1 MGLKRREFLQE
12 AGRVL
17 GAIGISDALW
27 LRLGSRYLEALAQPT
42 ARKLALLVGV
52 DKYPDSP
59 LHGCVT
65 DVDLQRELLIYRF
78 GFVPSD
84 ILTLTDTQATRDNI
98 ETAFVTHLSEQAKPG
113 DVVVFHFSGYGSQVS
128 LGESPGIMQNSLVPA
143 DDVLPLL
150 ANRAVNDILEETLLL
165 LVREL
170 ATENAI
176 AILDA
181 SYPYPGFRKNGNFR
195 IRSRPRPTIGQPSLA
210 ELTFAEGLRARPNLR
225 PDAAI
230 LAAGTNSQLAAEQE
244 WNGFT
249 AGLFTYALTQ
259 TLWWATPASSFSVCF
274 SRAAGKVEQLA
285 GLSQQPQIRDHDLT
299 AAPAVNFSNLMLNSP
314 ASDGAVTAVEDG
326 GKTVHLW
333 LGGLS
338 PRVLEYSGGS
348 VFAVDSSEGDSL
360 RDSYASRLL
369 LRGRTGLS
377 AKAQV
382 LDKPSRTEGQL
393 TVGQLVREEIRVLPR
408 NIGLTV
414 ALDSGLARIERVDAT
429 SAFATVPQVAAVGS
443 EQPADCRFGRV
454 AETTLVE
461 TVSPHEPALSQRRY
475 GLFSL
480 AQMLI
485 PDTQGDG
492 GEAVKV
498 AVQRLTPQLKALQA
512 GKLLRLTVNE
522 GSSRLKVRA
531 ELATLAPQARAVAQ
545 REPVRAGG
553 DYRLEPLSGESE
565 KSANPHILSMSK
577 SSRCLCIL
585 YNDSDRPVYFAVFCS
600 DSAGRLSVIGTE
612 GKDSV
617 AGMSGPIAPG
627 ENLTVPAAGAILFE
641 GFANGWAV
649 SGPIGLAETVIIF
662 SESPFAQT
670 LAAIEAEMQQTRDA
684 LPIRVL
690 LNPLNVVRAVLEDLH
705 AASIPGVQKVGIST
719 DDWALDVK
727 VWATLSFVYRVV

>member
-1 MGLKRREFLQE
+1 MGLKRREFLQQ

-17 GAIGISDALW
+17 GAIGISEALW
-27 LRLGSRYLEALAQPT
+27 LQLGSRYLQALAQPT

-84 ILTLTDTQATRDNI
+84 ILTLTDAQATRDNI

-113 DVVVFHFSGYGSQVS
+113 DVVVFHFSGCGSRVS

-176 AILDA
+176 AILDT
-181 SYPYPGFRKNGNFR
+181 SYPYPGFPKNGNFR

-210 ELTFAEGLRARPNLR
+210 ELTFAEGLRTRPNLR
-225 PDAAI
+225 PDAAV
-230 LAAGTNSQLAAEQE
+230 LAAGANSQLAAEQE

-274 SRAAGKVEQLA
+274 SRAAGNVYSKLA
-285 GLSQQPQIRDHDLT
+285 GLSQQPQIRHDDLT

-338 PRVLEYSGGS
+338 PEVLECSGGS
-348 VFAVDSSEGDSL
+348 VFALDSSAGE
-360 RDSYASRLL
+360 RLL

-382 LDKPSRTEGQL
+382 LDKPSRTDGQI
-393 TVGQLVREEIRVLPR
+393 TVGELVREEIRVLPR

-414 ALDSGLARIERVDAT
+414 ALDSGLERIERVDAT

-454 AETTLVE
+454 PETTLAE
-461 TVSPHEPALSQRRY
+461 TVSPHEPALSPSRY

-498 AVQRLTPQLKALQA
+498 AVQRLTPHLKALQA

-531 ELATLAPQARAVAQ
+531 VLATLAPQARAVAQ
-545 REPVRAGG
+545 REPVRAEKS
-553 DYRLEPLSGESE
+553 YRLEPLSGESE
-565 KSANPHILSMSK
+565 KSANAHILSMSK
-577 SSRCLCIL
+577 SSRSRCIL
-585 YNDSDRPVYFAVFCS
+585 YNESDRPVYFAVFGS
-600 DSAGRLSVIGTE
+600 DSAGRLSVLGTE

-617 AGMSGPIAPG
+617 AGMSRAIAPG
-627 ENLTVPAAGAILFE
+627 ENLTVPAAGAI
-641 GFANGWAV
+641 GWAV
-649 SGPIGLAETVIIF
+649 SGLIGLAETVIIF

-690 LNPLNVVRAVLEDLH
+690 LNPLNVARAVLEDLH

-719 DDWALDVK
+719 DDWALDVN

>member
-1 MGLKRREFLQE
+1 MGLKRREFLQQ

-17 GAIGISDALW
+17 AAIGISEALW
-27 LRLGSRYLEALAQPT
+27 LPLGDRYLQALAQPT

-65 DVDLQRELLIYRF
+65 DVELQRELLIYRF

-84 ILTLTDTQATRDNI
+84 ILTLTDAQATRENI
-98 ETAFVTHLSEQAKPG
+98 ETAFVTHLREQAKPG
-113 DVVVFHFSGYGSQVS
+113 DVVVFHFSGCGSRIS
-128 LGESPGIMQNSLVPA
+128 LGESPGIMHNSLVPVN
-143 DDVLPLL
+143 DVLPLL

-165 LVREL
+165 LMRSL

-181 SYPYPGFRKNGNFR
+181 SYPYRGFSKNGNFR
-195 IRSRPRPTIGQPSLA
+195 LRSRPRPTIGEPSLA
-210 ELTFAEGLRARPNLR
+210 ELTFAEDLRSGTNLR
-225 PDAAI
+225 PAATV
-230 LAAGTNSQLAAEQE
+230 LAAGANSELAAEQE

-259 TLWWATPASSFSVCF
+259 TLWWATPASSFSVNF
-274 SRAAGKVEQLA
+274 SRAAGNVEEIA
-285 GLSQQPQIRDHDLT
+285 GLSQQPQILNHDLT
-299 AAPAVNFSNLMLNSP
+299 AAPAVNFSNLILNSP

-326 GKTVHLW
+326 GKTVQLW

-338 PRVLEYSGGS
+338 PGVLECSGGS
-348 VFAVDSSEGDSL
+348 VFAVDSSEG
-360 RDSYASRLL
+360 ARLL

-382 LDKPSRTEGQL
+382 LDGFDRTNSPL
-393 TVGQLVREEIRVLPR
+393 TAGKLVREEIRVLPR

-414 ALDSGLARIERVDAT
+414 ALDSGLERIERVDAT
-429 SAFATVPQVAAVGS
+429 SAFATVPQVSAVGS
-443 EQPADCRFGRV
+443 EQLADCRFGRV
-454 AETTLVE
+454 PETTLAE

-531 ELATLAPQARAVAQ
+531 ELATTAPQARAVAQ
-545 REPVRAGG
+545 REPMRTEKS
-553 DYRLEPLSGESE
+553 YRLEPLSGESE
-565 KSANPHILSMSK
+565 KSANAHILSMSK
-577 SSRCLCIL
+577 SSRLQCRL
-585 YNDSDRPVYFAVFCS
+585 YNDSDRPVYFAVFDS
-600 DSAGRLSVIGTE
+600 GSAGRLSVIGAE
-612 GKDSV
+612 SKNGV
-617 AGMSGPIAPG
+617 GGMSRPIAPG
-627 ENLTVPAAGAILFE
+627 ENVTVPAAGAILFE

-649 SGPIGLAETVIIF
+649 SAPIGVAETFIIF

-690 LNPLNVVRAVLEDLH
+690 LNPLNVARAVLEDLH
-705 AASIPGVQKVGIST
+705 AASIPGVQKAGIST
-719 DDWALDVK
+719 DDLALDVK
-727 VWATLSFVYRVV
+727 VWASLSFVYRVV

>member
-1 MGLKRREFLQE
+1 MGLKRREFLQQ

-17 GAIGISDALW
+17 GAIGISEALW
-27 LRLGSRYLEALAQPT
+27 LRLGSRYLQALAQPT

-84 ILTLTDTQATRDNI
+84 ILTLTDAQATRDNI

-113 DVVVFHFSGYGSQVS
+113 DVVVFHFSGCGSRVS
-128 LGESPGIMQNSLVPA
+128 LGESPEIMQNSLVPA

-165 LVREL
+165 LVRSL

-176 AILDA
+176 AILDT
-181 SYPYPGFRKNGNFR
+181 SYPYPGFPKNGNFR

-210 ELTFAEGLRARPNLR
+210 ELTFAEGLRSRPNLR

-230 LAAGTNSQLAAEQE
+230 LAAGANSQLAAEQE

-274 SRAAGKVEQLA
+274 SRAAGNVYSKLA
-285 GLSQQPQIRDHDLT
+285 GLSQQPQIRHHDLT

-326 GKTVHLW
+326 GKTVQLW

-338 PRVLEYSGGS
+338 PGVLECSGGS
-348 VFAVDSSEGDSL
+348 VFALNSSAGE
-360 RDSYASRLL
+360 RLL

-382 LDKPSRTEGQL
+382 LDKPSRTDGQL
-393 TVGQLVREEIRVLPR
+393 TVGELVREEIRVLPR

-414 ALDSGLARIERVDAT
+414 ALDSGLERIERVDAT

-454 AETTLVE
+454 PETTLAE
-461 TVSPHEPALSQRRY
+461 TVSPHEPALSPSRY

-531 ELATLAPQARAVAQ
+531 VLATTEPQARVVAQ
-545 REPVRAGG
+545 REPVRAEKS
-553 DYRLEPLSGESE
+553 YRLEPLSGESE
-565 KSANPHILSMSK
+565 KSANAHILSMSK
-577 SSRCLCIL
+577 SSSSRCIL
-585 YNDSDRPVYFAVFCS
+585 YNDSDRPVYFAVFGS
-600 DSAGRLSVIGTE
+600 DSAGRLSVLGTE
-612 GKDSV
+612 GNDSV
-617 AGMSGPIAPG
+617 AGMSRPIAPG
-627 ENLTVPAAGAILFE
+627 ENLTVPAAGAI
-641 GFANGWAV
+641 GWAV
-649 SGPIGLAETVIIF
+649 SGLIGLAETVIIF

-690 LNPLNVVRAVLEDLH
+690 LNPLNVARAVLEDLH

-719 DDWALDVK
+719 DDWALDVN

>member
-1 MGLKRREFLQE
+1 MGLKRREFLQQ

-17 GAIGISDALW
+17 AAIGISEALW
-27 LRLGSRYLEALAQPT
+27 LPLGSRYLQALAQPT
-42 ARKLALLVGV
+42 SRKLALLVGV

-59 LHGCVT
+59 LHGCVM
-65 DVDLQRELLIYRF
+65 DVEMQRELLIYRF

-84 ILTLTDTQATRDNI
+84 ILTLTDAQATRENI
-98 ETAFVTHLSEQAKPG
+98 ETAFVTHLGEQAKPG
-113 DVVVFHFSGYGSQVS
+113 DVVVFHFSGCGSQVS
-128 LGESPGIMQNSLVPA
+128 FAESPGKMQNSLVPA

-165 LVREL
+165 LVRSL

-176 AILDA
+176 AILDT
-181 SYPYPGFRKNGNFR
+181 SYTYPGFPKNGNFR
-195 IRSRPRPTIGQPSLA
+195 IRSRPRPTIGEPSLA
-210 ELTFAEGLRARPNLR
+210 ELTFAQDLRSRPNLR
-225 PDAAI
+225 PAAAV
-230 LAAGTNSQLAAEQE
+230 LAAGANSELAAEQE

-259 TLWWATPASSFSVCF
+259 TLWWATPASSFSVSC
-274 SRAAGKVEQLA
+274 SRAAGNVEQIA
-285 GLSQQPQIRDHDLT
+285 GLSQQPQILNHDLT
-299 AAPAVNFSNLMLNSP
+299 AAPEVNFSNLIFNSP
-314 ASDGAVTAVEDG
+314 ASDGAVTAVEEG
-326 GKTVHLW
+326 GKTVQLW

-338 PRVLEYSGGS
+338 PSVLECSGGS
-348 VFAVDSSEGDSL
+348 VFAVDSSEG
-360 RDSYASRLL
+360 ARLL

-377 AKAQV
+377 AKAQFV
-382 LDKPSRTEGQL
+382 DGFDQTNGQL
-393 TVGQLVREEIRVLPR
+393 TVGELVREEIRVLPR

-414 ALDSGLARIERVDAT
+414 ALDSGLERIERVDAT
-429 SAFATVPQVAAVGS
+429 SAFATVPQVSAVGS
-443 EQPADCRFGRV
+443 EQLADCRFGRV
-454 AETTLVE
+454 PETTVAE
-461 TVSPHEPALSQRRY
+461 TVSPHEPALYPSRY

-480 AQMLI
+480 AQTLI
-485 PDTQGDG
+485 PDTEGDG

-531 ELATLAPQARAVAQ
+531 VLATLAPQARAVAQ

-565 KSANPHILSMSK
+565 KSASAHILSLPEG
-577 SSRCLCIL
+577 SRIGYSL

-600 DSAGRLSVIGTE
+600 DSGGRLSVLGAE
-612 GKDSV
+612 GKEAV
-617 AGMSGPIAPG
+617 GGMSRAIAPG
-627 ENLTVPAAGAILFE
+627 ENLTVPAAGAS
-641 GFANGWAV
+641 GWAV
-649 SGPIGLAETVIIF
+649 SGSIGLAEIVVIF
-662 SESPFAQT
+662 SEKPFDRT
-670 LAAIEAEMQQTRDA
+670 LAAIEAEIQQTRDA

-690 LNPLNVVRAVLEDLH
+690 LNPLNVARAVLEDLH

-719 DDWALDVK
+719 DDLALDVN

>member
-1 MGLKRREFLQE
+1 MGLKRREFLQQ

-17 GAIGISDALW
+17 GAIGISEALW
-27 LRLGSRYLEALAQPT
+27 LRLGSRYLQALAQPT
-42 ARKLALLVGV
+42 PRKLALLVGV

-65 DVDLQRELLIYRF
+65 DVDLQRELLVHRF

-84 ILTLTDTQATRDNI
+84 ILTLTDAQATRDNI

-113 DVVVFHFSGYGSQVS
+113 DVVVFHFSGCGSRVS
-128 LGESPGIMQNSLVPA
+128 LGESPGIIENSLVPA

-165 LVREL
+165 LVRSL

-176 AILDA
+176 AILDT
-181 SYPYPGFRKNGNFR
+181 SYPYPGFPKNGNFR
-195 IRSRPRPTIGQPSLA
+195 IRSRPRPTVGQPSLA
-210 ELTFAEGLRARPNLR
+210 ELTFAEDLRSRPNLR
-225 PDAAI
+225 PDAAV
-230 LAAGTNSQLAAEQE
+230 LAAGANSQLAAEQE

-274 SRAAGKVEQLA
+274 SRAAGHVDSKLA
-285 GLSQQPQIRDHDLT
+285 GLSQQPQIRHHDLT
-299 AAPAVNFSNLMLNSP
+299 VAPAVNFSNLMLNSP

-338 PRVLEYSGGS
+338 PGVLECSGGS
-348 VFAVDSSEGDSL
+348 VFAVDSSAGDL
-360 RDSYASRLL
+360 LL
-369 LRGRTGLS
+369 LRGRTGLA

-382 LDKPSRTEGQL
+382 LDKPSRTDGQI
-393 TVGQLVREEIRVLPR
+393 TVGELVREEIRVLPR

-414 ALDSGLARIERVDAT
+414 ALDSGLERIERVDAT
-429 SAFATVPQVAAVGS
+429 SAFATVPQVAVVGS

-454 AETTLVE
+454 PETTLAE

-485 PDTQGDG
+485 PDTEGDG

-522 GSSRLKVRA
+522 GSSHLKVRA
-531 ELATLAPQARAVAQ
+531 ELATLAPQARVVAQ
-545 REPVRAGG
+545 REPVRAEQS
-553 DYRLEPLSGESE
+553 YRLEPLTAESE
-565 KSANPHILSMSK
+565 KSANAYILSMSK
-577 SSRCLCIL
+577 SSRSQCRL
-585 YNDSDRPVYFAVFCS
+585 YNDSGRPVYFAVFCS
-600 DSAGRLSVIGTE
+600 DSAGRLSVLGTE
-612 GKDSV
+612 GKDFV
-617 AGMSGPIAPG
+617 AGMSEPIAPG

-690 LNPLNVVRAVLEDLH
+690 LNPLNVARAVLEDLH

-719 DDWALDVK
+719 DDWALDVN

>member
-1 MGLKRREFLQE
+1 MGLKRREFLQQ

-17 GAIGISDALW
+17 GAIGISEALW
-27 LRLGSRYLEALAQPT
+27 LRLGSRYLQALAQPT

-84 ILTLTDTQATRDNI
+84 ILTLTDAQATRDNI

-113 DVVVFHFSGYGSQVS
+113 DVVVFHFSGCGSRVS
-128 LGESPGIMQNSLVPA
+128 LGESPEIMQNSLVPA

-176 AILDA
+176 AILDT
-181 SYPYPGFRKNGNFR
+181 SYPYPGFPKNGNFR

-210 ELTFAEGLRARPNLR
+210 ELTFAEGLRSRPNLR

-230 LAAGTNSQLAAEQE
+230 LAAGANSQLAAEQE

-274 SRAAGKVEQLA
+274 SRAAGNVYSKLA
-285 GLSQQPQIRDHDLT
+285 GLSQQPQIRHHDLT

-326 GKTVHLW
+326 GKTVQLW

-338 PRVLEYSGGS
+338 PGVLECSGGS
-348 VFAVDSSEGDSL
+348 VFALNSSAGE
-360 RDSYASRLL
+360 RLL

-382 LDKPSRTEGQL
+382 LDKPSRTDGQL
-393 TVGQLVREEIRVLPR
+393 TVGELVREEIRVLPR

-414 ALDSGLARIERVDAT
+414 ALDSGLERIERVDAT

-454 AETTLVE
+454 PETALAETI
-461 TVSPHEPALSQRRY
+461 SPHEPALSPSRY

-531 ELATLAPQARAVAQ
+531 VLATLAPQARVVAQ
-545 REPVRAGG
+545 REPVRAEKS
-553 DYRLEPLSGESE
+553 YRLEPLSGESE
-565 KSANPHILSMSK
+565 KSANAHILSMSK
-577 SSRCLCIL
+577 SSSSRCIL

-600 DSAGRLSVIGTE
+600 DSAGRLSVLGTE

-617 AGMSGPIAPG
+617 VGMSRPIAPG
-627 ENLTVPAAGAILFE
+627 ENLTVPAAGAI
-641 GFANGWAV
+641 GWAV
-649 SGPIGLAETVIIF
+649 SGLIGLAETIIIF

-690 LNPLNVVRAVLEDLH
+690 LNPLNVARAVLEDLH
-705 AASIPGVQKVGIST
+705 TASIPGVQKVGIST
-719 DDWALDVK
+719 DDWALDVN

>member
-1 MGLKRREFLQE
+1 MGLKRREFLQQ

-17 GAIGISDALW
+17 AAIGISEALW
-27 LRLGSRYLEALAQPT
+27 LQLGDRYLEALAQPT

-84 ILTLTDTQATRDNI
+84 ILTLTDAQATRDNI

-113 DVVVFHFSGYGSQVS
+113 DVVVFHFSGCGSRVS

-165 LVREL
+165 LVRSL

-176 AILDA
+176 AILDT
-181 SYPYPGFRKNGNFR
+181 SYPYPGFPKNGNFR
-195 IRSRPRPTIGQPSLA
+195 IRSRPRPTVGQPSLA
-210 ELTFAEGLRARPNLR
+210 ELTFAEGLRSRPNLR
-225 PDAAI
+225 PDAAV
-230 LAAGTNSQLAAEQE
+230 LAAGANSQLAAEQD

-274 SRAAGKVEQLA
+274 SRAAGNVYSKLA
-285 GLSQQPQIRDHDLT
+285 GLSQQPQIRHHDLT
-299 AAPAVNFSNLMLNSP
+299 AAPTVNFSNLMLNSP

-338 PRVLEYSGGS
+338 PGVLECSGGS
-348 VFAVDSSEGDSL
+348 VFALNSSAGE
-360 RDSYASRLL
+360 RLL

-382 LDKPSRTEGQL
+382 LDKPSRTDGQL

-414 ALDSGLARIERVDAT
+414 ALDSGLERIERVDAT

-454 AETTLVE
+454 PETTLAE
-461 TVSPHEPALSQRRY
+461 TVSPHEPALSPSRY

-498 AVQRLTPQLKALQA
+498 AVQRLTPHLKALQA

-531 ELATLAPQARAVAQ
+531 VLATLAPQARAVAQ
-545 REPVRAGG
+545 REPVRAEKS
-553 DYRLEPLSGESE
+553 YRLEPLTGESE
-565 KSANPHILSMSK
+565 KSANAHILSMSK
-577 SSRCLCIL
+577 SSSSRCIL

-600 DSAGRLSVIGTE
+600 DSAGRLSVLGTE

-617 AGMSGPIAPG
+617 AGMSRPIAPG

-649 SGPIGLAETVIIF
+649 SGPIGLAETLIIF
-662 SESPFAQT
+662 SENPFAQT
-670 LAAIEAEMQQTRDA
+670 VAAIEAEMQQTREA

-690 LNPLNVVRAVLEDLH
+690 LNPLNVARAVLEDLH

-719 DDWALDVK
+719 DDWALDVN

>member
-1 MGLKRREFLQE
+1 MGLKRREFLQQ

-17 GAIGISDALW
+17 GAIGISEALW
-27 LRLGSRYLEALAQPT
+27 LRLGSRYLQALAQPT

-84 ILTLTDTQATRDNI
+84 ILTLTDAQATRDNI

-113 DVVVFHFSGYGSQVS
+113 DVVVFHFSGCGSQVS

-150 ANRAVNDILEETLLL
+150 ANWAVNDILEETLVLL
-165 LVREL
+165 LRSL

-176 AILDA
+176 AILDT
-181 SYPYPGFRKNGNFR
+181 SYPYPGFLKNGNFR

-210 ELTFAEGLRARPNLR
+210 ELTFAEGLRTRPNLR
-225 PDAAI
+225 PDVAI
-230 LAAGTNSQLAAEQE
+230 LAAGANSQLAAEQE

-259 TLWWATPASSFSVCF
+259 TLWWATPASSLSVCF
-274 SRAAGKVEQLA
+274 SRAAGNVYSKLA
-285 GLSQQPQIRDHDLT
+285 GLSQQPQIRHHDLT
-299 AAPAVNFSNLMLNSP
+299 AAPTVNFSNLMLNSP

-326 GKTVHLW
+326 GKTVQLW

-338 PRVLEYSGGS
+338 PGVLECSGGS
-348 VFAVDSSEGDSL
+348 VFALNSSAGE
-360 RDSYASRLL
+360 RLL

-382 LDKPSRTEGQL
+382 LDKPSRTDGQL
-393 TVGQLVREEIRVLPR
+393 TVGELVREEIRVLPR

-414 ALDSGLARIERVDAT
+414 ALDSGLERIERVDAT
-429 SAFATVPQVAAVGS
+429 SAFATLPQVVAVGS
-443 EQPADCRFGRV
+443 EQSADCRFGRV
-454 AETTLVE
+454 PETTLAE
-461 TVSPHEPALSQRRY
+461 TVSAHEPALSQRRY

-531 ELATLAPQARAVAQ
+531 VLATLAPQARAVAQ
-545 REPVRAGG
+545 REPVRAEKS
-553 DYRLEPLSGESE
+553 YRLEPLSGESE
-565 KSANPHILSMSK
+565 KSANAHILSMSK
-577 SSRCLCIL
+577 SSRSRCIL
-585 YNDSDRPVYFAVFCS
+585 YNESDRPVYFAVFCS
-600 DSAGRLSVIGTE
+600 DSAGRLSVLGTE

-617 AGMSGPIAPG
+617 AGMSRPIAPG
-627 ENLTVPAAGAILFE
+627 ENLTVPAAGAI
-641 GFANGWAV
+641 GWAV
-649 SGPIGLAETVIIF
+649 SGLIGLAETMIIF

-690 LNPLNVVRAVLEDLH
+690 LNPLNVARAVLEDLH

-719 DDWALDVK
+719 DDLALDVN

>member
-1 MGLKRREFLQE
+1 MGLKRREFLQQ

-17 GAIGISDALW
+17 AAIGISEALW
-27 LRLGSRYLEALAQPT
+27 LRLDDRYLQALAQPT

-59 LHGCVT
+59 LRGCVT
-65 DVDLQRELLIYRF
+65 DVELQRELLIYRF
-78 GFVPSD
+78 GFAPSD
-84 ILTLTDTQATRDNI
+84 ILTLTDAQATRDNI

-113 DVVVFHFSGYGSQVS
+113 DVVVFHFSGCGSRVS
-128 LGESPGIMQNSLVPA
+128 LAESPGIMQNSLVPA

-165 LVREL
+165 LMRSL

-176 AILDA
+176 AILDT
-181 SYPYPGFRKNGNFR
+181 SYTYPGFPKNGNFR
-195 IRSRPRPTIGQPSLA
+195 IRSRPRPTIGEPSLA
-210 ELTFAEGLRARPNLR
+210 ELTFAQDLRSRPNLR
-225 PDAAI
+225 PAATV
-230 LAAGTNSQLAAEQE
+230 LAAGADSQLAAEQE

-259 TLWWATPASSFSVCF
+259 TLWWATPASSFSVNF
-274 SRAAGKVEQLA
+274 SRAAGNVEQIA
-285 GLSQQPQIRDHDLT
+285 GLSQQPQMRHHDLT
-299 AAPAVNFSNLMLNSP
+299 AAPAVNFSNLILNSP
-314 ASDGAVTAVEDG
+314 ASDGAVTAVEEG
-326 GKTVHLW
+326 GKTVQLW

-338 PRVLEYSGGS
+338 PGVLECCGGS
-348 VFAVDSSEGDSL
+348 VFAVDSSEG
-360 RDSYASRLL
+360 ARLL

-382 LDKPSRTEGQL
+382 LDGFDRTFGQL
-393 TVGQLVREEIRVLPR
+393 TVGELVREEIRVLPR

-414 ALDSGLARIERVDAT
+414 ALDSGLERIERVDAT
-429 SAFATVPQVAAVGS
+429 SAFSTLPQLAAVGS
-443 EQPADCRFGRV
+443 EQLADCRFGRV
-454 AETTLVE
+454 PETTLAE
-461 TVSPHEPALSQRRY
+461 TVSPHEPALYQSRY

-485 PDTQGDG
+485 PVTEGDG

-531 ELATLAPQARAVAQ
+531 VVATLAPQARAVAQ
-545 REPVRAGG
+545 REPVRGGG

-565 KSANPHILSMSK
+565 KSASAHILSLPEG
-577 SSRCLCIL
+577 SRVSYRL

-600 DSAGRLSVIGTE
+600 DCAGRLSVLGPE
-612 GKDSV
+612 GKDAV
-617 AGMSGPIAPG
+617 RGMSRAITPG
-627 ENLTVPAAGAILFE
+627 ENVTGPVAGAV
-641 GFANGWAV
+641 GWAV
-649 SGPIGLAETVIIF
+649 SGAIGLAETIIIF

-690 LNPLNVVRAVLEDLH
+690 LNPLNVARAVLEDLH

-719 DDWALDVK
+719 DDWALDVN

>member
-1 MGLKRREFLQE
+1 MGLKRREFLQQ

-17 GAIGISDALW
+17 AAIGISEALW
-27 LRLGSRYLEALAQPT
+27 LPLGDRYLQALAQPT

-65 DVDLQRELLIYRF
+65 DVELQRELLIYRF

-84 ILTLTDTQATRDNI
+84 ILTLTDAKATRENI
-98 ETAFVTHLSEQAKPG
+98 ETAFVTHLTQQAKPG
-113 DVVVFHFSGYGSQVS
+113 DVVVFHFSGCGSRVS
-128 LGESPGIMQNSLVPA
+128 LGESPGKMQNSLVPA

-165 LVREL
+165 LMRSL
-170 ATENAI
+170 ATENAL
-176 AILDA
+176 AILDT
-181 SYPYPGFRKNGNFR
+181 SYTYPGFPKNGNFR
-195 IRSRPRPTIGQPSLA
+195 IRSRPRPTIGEPSLA
-210 ELTFAEGLRARPNLR
+210 ELTFAQDLGSRPNLR
-225 PDAAI
+225 PDAAL
-230 LAAGTNSQLAAEQE
+230 LAAGANSALAAEQE

-259 TLWWATPASSFSVCF
+259 TLWWATPASSFSVSF
-274 SRAAGKVEQLA
+274 SRAAGNVEQMA
-285 GLSQQPQIRDHDLT
+285 GLSQQPQILNHDLT
-299 AAPAVNFSNLMLNSP
+299 AAPAVNFSNLILNSP
-314 ASDGAVTAVEDG
+314 ASDGAVTAVEEG
-326 GKTVHLW
+326 GKTVQLW

-338 PRVLEYSGGS
+338 PGVLECSGGS
-348 VFAVDSSEGDSL
+348 VFAVDSSEG
-360 RDSYASRLL
+360 ARLL

-382 LDKPSRTEGQL
+382 VDGFDRTDGQL
-393 TVGQLVREEIRVLPR
+393 TVGELVKEEIRVLPR

-414 ALDSGLARIERVDAT
+414 ALDSGLERIERVDAT
-429 SAFATVPQVAAVGS
+429 SAFATVPQVSAVGS
-443 EQPADCRFGRV
+443 EQLADCRFGRV
-454 AETTLVE
+454 PETTLAE
-461 TVSPHEPALSQRRY
+461 TVSAHEPALPQSRY

-512 GKLLRLTVNE
+512 GKLLRLTANE

-565 KSANPHILSMSK
+565 KSASAHILSLPEG
-577 SSRCLCIL
+577 SRVRYRL
-585 YNDSDRPVYFAVFCS
+585 YNDSDRPVYFAVFGS
-600 DSAGRLSVIGTE
+600 DSAGRLSVLGTE
-612 GKDSV
+612 GKESV
-617 AGMSGPIAPG
+617 GGMSRAIAPG
-627 ENLTVPAAGAILFE
+627 ENLTVPAAGAI
-641 GFANGWAV
+641 GWAV
-649 SGPIGLAETVIIF
+649 SGPIGLAEIMIIF
-662 SESPFAQT
+662 SESPLAQT
-670 LAAIEAEMQQTRDA
+670 LAAIEAETQQTRDA

-690 LNPLNVVRAVLEDLH
+690 LNPLNVARAVLEDLH

-719 DDWALDVK
+719 DDLALDVN
-727 VWATLSFVYRVV
+727 VWATLGFVYRVV

>member
-1 MGLKRREFLQE
+1 MGLKRREFLQQ

-17 GAIGISDALW
+17 AAIGISEALW
-27 LRLGSRYLEALAQPT
+27 LPLGSRYLQALAQPT
-42 ARKLALLVGV
+42 SRKLALLVGV

-65 DVDLQRELLIYRF
+65 DVEMQRELLIYRF

-84 ILTLTDTQATRDNI
+84 ILTLTDAQATRENI
-98 ETAFVTHLSEQAKPG
+98 ETAFVTHLGEQAKPG
-113 DVVVFHFSGYGSQVS
+113 DVVVFHFSGCGSQVS
-128 LGESPGIMQNSLVPA
+128 FAESPGKMQNSLVPA

-165 LVREL
+165 LVRSL

-176 AILDA
+176 AILDT
-181 SYPYPGFRKNGNFR
+181 SYTYPGFLKNGNFR
-195 IRSRPRPTIGQPSLA
+195 IRSRSRPTIGEPSLA
-210 ELTFAEGLRARPNLR
+210 ELTFAEDLRSRPNLR
-225 PDAAI
+225 PAAAV
-230 LAAGTNSQLAAEQE
+230 LAASADSQLAAEQE

-259 TLWWATPASSFSVCF
+259 TLWWATPASSFSVSF
-274 SRAAGKVEQLA
+274 SRAAGNVEQIA
-285 GLSQQPQIRDHDLT
+285 GLSQQPQILNLDFT
-299 AAPAVNFSNLMLNSP
+299 TAPAVNFSNLILNSP
-314 ASDGAVTAVEDG
+314 ASDGAVTAVEEG
-326 GKTVHLW
+326 GKTLQLW

-338 PRVLEYSGGS
+338 PSVLECSGGS
-348 VFAVDSSEGDSL
+348 VFAVDSSEG
-360 RDSYASRLL
+360 ARLL

-382 LDKPSRTEGQL
+382 LDGSAQTDGQL
-393 TVGQLVREEIRVLPR
+393 TVGELVREEIRVLPR

-414 ALDSGLARIERVDAT
+414 ALDSGLERIERVDAT
-429 SAFATVPQVAAVGS
+429 SAFATVPQVSAVGS
-443 EQPADCRFGRV
+443 EQLADCRFGRV
-454 AETTLVE
+454 PDTTLAG
-461 TVSPHEPALSQRRY
+461 TVSPHEPALSQSRY

-485 PDTQGDG
+485 PDTEGDG

-531 ELATLAPQARAVAQ
+531 VLATLAPQAPAVVQ
-545 REPVRAGG
+545 RETVRAGG
-553 DYRLEPLSGESE
+553 DYLLEPLRGESE
-565 KSANPHILSMSK
+565 KSVRTNILSVTK
-577 SSRCLCIL
+577 GSSVQYVL

-600 DSAGRLSVIGTE
+600 DSAGRLSAIGAE
-612 GKDSV
+612 GKDAV
-617 AGMSGPIAPG
+617 GGMSRAIAPG
-627 ENLTVPAAGAILFE
+627 ENLTVPAAGAS
-641 GFANGWAV
+641 GWAV
-649 SGPIGLAETVIIF
+649 SGPIGLAEIFVIF
-662 SESPFAQT
+662 SENTFDRT

-684 LPIRVL
+684 QPIRVL
-690 LNPLNVVRAVLEDLH
+690 LNPLNVARAVLEDLH

-719 DDWALDVK
+719 DDLALDVS

>member
-1 MGLKRREFLQE
+1 MGLKRREFLQQ

-17 GAIGISDALW
+17 AAIGISEAIW
-27 LRLGSRYLEALAQPT
+27 LPLGDRYLQALAQPT

-65 DVDLQRELLIYRF
+65 DVELQRELLIYRF

-84 ILTLTDTQATRDNI
+84 ILTLTDAQATRENI
-98 ETAFVTHLSEQAKPG
+98 ETAFVTHLTQQAKPG
-113 DVVVFHFSGYGSQVS
+113 DVVVFHFSGCGSRVS
-128 LGESPGIMQNSLVPA
+128 FGESPGKIQNSLVPA

-165 LVREL
+165 LMRSL

-176 AILDA
+176 AILDT
-181 SYPYPGFRKNGNFR
+181 SYHYRGFPTNGNFR
-195 IRSRPRPTIGQPSLA
+195 IRSRPRPTIGQPSLG
-210 ELTFAEGLRARPNLR
+210 ELTFAAGLKSSQNLR
-225 PDAAI
+225 PAATV
-230 LAAGTNSQLAAEQE
+230 LAAGADSQLAAEQE

-259 TLWWATPASSFSVCF
+259 TLWLATPASSFSVNF
-274 SRAAGKVEQLA
+274 SRAAGNVEQIA
-285 GLSQQPQIRDHDLT
+285 GLSQQPQILNHNLT
-299 AAPAVNFSNLMLNSP
+299 TAPAVNFSNLMLNSP
-314 ASDGAVTAVEDG
+314 ASDGAVTAVEEG
-326 GKTVHLW
+326 GKTVQLW

-338 PRVLEYSGGS
+338 PGVLECCGGS
-348 VFAVDSSEGDSL
+348 VFAVDSSEG
-360 RDSYASRLL
+360 ARLL

-382 LDKPSRTEGQL
+382 VDGSASTNGEL
-393 TVGQLVREEIRVLPR
+393 TAGELVREEIRVLPR

-414 ALDSGLARIERVDAT
+414 ALDSGLERIERVDAT
-429 SAFATVPQVAAVGS
+429 SAFATVPQVSAVGS
-443 EQPADCRFGRV
+443 EQLADCRFGRV
-454 AETTLVE
+454 PETTKVE
-461 TVSPHEPALSQRRY
+461 TVSPHEPALYQSRY

-480 AQMLI
+480 AQILI
-485 PDTQGDG
+485 PDTEGDG

-531 ELATLAPQARAVAQ
+531 VLATLAPQARAVAQ

-565 KSANPHILSMSK
+565 KSANAHILCLGK
-577 SSRCLCIL
+577 SSRIQCRL
-585 YNDSDRPVYFAVFCS
+585 YNDSDRPVYFAVFCT
-600 DSAGRLSVIGTE
+600 DSAGRLSVLGAE
-612 GKDSV
+612 GKDSSV
-617 AGMSGPIAPG
+617 GGMSRAIAPG
-627 ENLTVPAAGAILFE
+627 ENLTVPAAEAIR
-641 GFANGWAV
+641 WAV
-649 SGPIGLAETVIIF
+649 SGPIGLAETFIIF

-690 LNPLNVVRAVLEDLH
+690 LNPLNVARAVLEDLH
-705 AASIPGVQKVGIST
+705 AASIPGVQKLGIST
-719 DDWALDVK
+719 DDLALDVN

>member
-1 MGLKRREFLQE
+1 MGLKRREFLQQ

-17 GAIGISDALW
+17 GAIGISEALW
-27 LRLGSRYLEALAQPT
+27 LRLGSRYLQALAQPT

-84 ILTLTDTQATRDNI
+84 ILTLTDAQATRDNI

-113 DVVVFHFSGYGSQVS
+113 DVVVFHFSGCGSRVS

-165 LVREL
+165 LVRSL

-176 AILDA
+176 AILDT
-181 SYPYPGFRKNGNFR
+181 SYPYPGFPKNGNFR

-210 ELTFAEGLRARPNLR
+210 ELTFAEGLRSRPNLR
-225 PDAAI
+225 PDAAV
-230 LAAGTNSQLAAEQE
+230 LAAGANSQLAAEQE

-274 SRAAGKVEQLA
+274 SRAAGNVYSKLA
-285 GLSQQPQIRDHDLT
+285 GLSQQPQIRHHDLT

-338 PRVLEYSGGS
+338 PGVLECSGAS
-348 VFAVDSSEGDSL
+348 VFALNSSAGE
-360 RDSYASRLL
+360 RLL

-382 LDKPSRTEGQL
+382 LDKPSRTDGQL
-393 TVGQLVREEIRVLPR
+393 TVGELVREEIRVLSR

-414 ALDSGLARIERVDAT
+414 ALDSGLERIERVDAT

-454 AETTLVE
+454 PETTLAE
-461 TVSPHEPALSQRRY
+461 TVSPHEPALSPSRY

-498 AVQRLTPQLKALQA
+498 AVQRLTPHLKALQA

-531 ELATLAPQARAVAQ
+531 VLATLAPQARAVAQ

-553 DYRLEPLSGESE
+553 DYRLEPHSGESE
-565 KSANPHILSMSK
+565 KSASPHILSLPEG
-577 SSRCLCIL
+577 SRICYRL

-600 DSAGRLSVIGTE
+600 NCAGRLSVLGAE

-617 AGMSGPIAPG
+617 AGMSRAIAPG
-627 ENLTVPAAGAILFE
+627 ENLTVPAAGAI
-641 GFANGWAV
+641 GWAV
-649 SGPIGLAETVIIF
+649 SGLIGLAETVIIF

-690 LNPLNVVRAVLEDLH
+690 LNPLNVARAVLEDLH

-719 DDWALDVK
+719 DDWALDVN

>member
-1 MGLKRREFLQE
+1 MGLKRREFLQQ

-17 GAIGISDALW
+17 AALGISEAIW
-27 LRLGSRYLEALAQPT
+27 LRLGDRYLQALAQPT

-65 DVDLQRELLIYRF
+65 DVELQRELLIYRF

-84 ILTLTDTQATRDNI
+84 ILTLTDAQATRENI
-98 ETAFVTHLSEQAKPG
+98 ETAFVTHLREQAKPG
-113 DVVVFHFSGYGSQVS
+113 DVVVFHFSGCGSLVS
-128 LGESPGIMQNSLVPA
+128 LAESPGIMQNSLVPA

-165 LVREL
+165 LMRSL

-176 AILDA
+176 AILDT
-181 SYPYPGFRKNGNFR
+181 SYHYRGFSTNGNFR
-195 IRSRPRPTIGQPSLA
+195 IRSRPRPTIGEPSLG
-210 ELTFAEGLRARPNLR
+210 ELTFTEDLSSRTNLR
-225 PDAAI
+225 PAATV
-230 LAAGTNSQLAAEQE
+230 LAAGADSELAAEQD

-259 TLWWATPASSFSVCF
+259 TLWWATPASSFSVNF
-274 SRAAGKVEQLA
+274 SRAAGNVEQIA
-285 GLSQQPQIRDHDLT
+285 GLSQQPQILNHNLT
-299 AAPAVNFSNLMLNSP
+299 TAPAVNFPNLIFNSP
-314 ASDGAVTAVEDG
+314 ASDGAITAVEDG
-326 GKTVHLW
+326 GKTVQLW

-338 PRVLEYSGGS
+338 PGVLECFGGS
-348 VFAVDSSEGDSL
+348 VFAVDASEG
-360 RDSYASRLL
+360 ARLL

-382 LDKPSRTEGQL
+382 LDGFDRTFGQL
-393 TVGQLVREEIRVLPR
+393 TVGEVVREEIRVLPR

-414 ALDSGLARIERVDAT
+414 ALDSGLERIERVDAT
-429 SAFATVPQVAAVGS
+429 SAFATVPQVSAVGS
-443 EQPADCRFGRV
+443 EQLADCRFGRV
-454 AETTLVE
+454 PETTLAE
-461 TVSPHEPALSQRRY
+461 TVSPHEPALIQSRY

-485 PDTQGDG
+485 PDTEGDG

-512 GKLLRLTVNE
+512 RKLLRLTVNE

-531 ELATLAPQARAVAQ
+531 VLATTAPQARAVAQ
-545 REPVRAGG
+545 REPVRAQKS
-553 DYRLEPLSGESE
+553 YRLEPLSGESE
-565 KSANPHILSMSK
+565 KSANAHILSMSK
-577 SSRCLCIL
+577 SSRIQWRL
-585 YNDSDRPVYFAVFCS
+585 YNDSERPVYFAVFGT
-600 DSAGRLSVIGTE
+600 DSAGRLSVLGTE
-612 GKDSV
+612 GKDAV
-617 AGMSGPIAPG
+617 GGMSRAIDPG
-627 ENLTVPAAGAILFE
+627 QNVTVPAAGAILSE

-649 SGPIGLAETVIIF
+649 SGPIGLAETLVIF
-662 SESPFAQT
+662 SENPFAQT

-690 LNPLNVVRAVLEDLH
+690 LNPLNVARAVLEDLH

-719 DDWALDVK
+719 DDWALDVN
-727 VWATLSFVYRVV
+727 VWATLSFVYLVV

>member
-1 MGLKRREFLQE
+1 MGLKRREFLQQ

-17 GAIGISDALW
+17 AAIGISEALW
-27 LRLGSRYLEALAQPT
+27 LPLGDRYLQALAQPT

-65 DVDLQRELLIYRF
+65 DVELQRELLIYRF

-84 ILTLTDTQATRDNI
+84 ILTLTDAKATRENI
-98 ETAFVTHLSEQAKPG
+98 ETAFVTHLTQQAKPG
-113 DVVVFHFSGYGSQVS
+113 DVVVFHFSGCGSRVS
-128 LGESPGIMQNSLVPA
+128 LGESPGKMQNSLVPA

-165 LVREL
+165 LMRSL

-176 AILDA
+176 AILDT
-181 SYPYPGFRKNGNFR
+181 SYTYPGFPKNGNFR
-195 IRSRPRPTIGQPSLA
+195 IRSRPRPTIGEPRLA
-210 ELTFAEGLRARPNLR
+210 ELTFAQDLRSRPNLR
-225 PDAAI
+225 PDAAV
-230 LAAGTNSQLAAEQE
+230 LAAGANSALAAEQE

-259 TLWWATPASSFSVCF
+259 TLWWATPASSFSVSF
-274 SRAAGKVEQLA
+274 GRAAGNVEQIA
-285 GLSQQPQIRDHDLT
+285 GLSQQPQILNHDLT
-299 AAPAVNFSNLMLNSP
+299 TAPAVNFSNLILNSP
-314 ASDGAVTAVEDG
+314 ASDGAVTAVEEG
-326 GKTVHLW
+326 GKTVQLW

-338 PRVLEYSGGS
+338 PGVLECCGGS
-348 VFAVDSSEGDSL
+348 VFAVDSSEG
-360 RDSYASRLL
+360 ARLL

-382 LDKPSRTEGQL
+382 LDGSAQTDGQL
-393 TVGQLVREEIRVLPR
+393 TVGELVREEIRVLPR

-414 ALDSGLARIERVDAT
+414 ALDSGLERIERVDAT
-429 SAFATVPQVAAVGS
+429 SAFATVPQVSAVGS
-443 EQPADCRFGRV
+443 EQLADCRFGRV
-454 AETTLVE
+454 PETTLAE
-461 TVSPHEPALSQRRY
+461 TVSPHEPVLSQRRY

-485 PDTQGDG
+485 PDTEGEG

-512 GKLLRLTVNE
+512 GKLLRLTINE

-531 ELATLAPQARAVAQ
+531 ELVTLAPQARAVAQ
-545 REPVRAGG
+545 RESVRAGG
-553 DYRLEPLSGESE
+553 DYRLEPLSAESE
-565 KSANPHILSMSK
+565 KSASAHILSLPEG
-577 SSRCLCIL
+577 SRISYRL

-600 DSAGRLSVIGTE
+600 DCAGRLSVLGAE

-617 AGMSGPIAPG
+617 GGMSRAIAPG
-627 ENLTVPAAGAILFE
+627 ENLTVPAAGAVGL
-641 GFANGWAV
+641 AV
-649 SGPIGLAETVIIF
+649 SGAIGLAETLIIF
-662 SESPFAQT
+662 SENPFAQT

-690 LNPLNVVRAVLEDLH
+690 LNPLNVARAVLEDLH

-719 DDWALDVK
+719 DDLALDVN

>member
-1 MGLKRREFLQE
+1 MGLKRREFLQQ

-17 GAIGISDALW
+17 AAIGISEALW
-27 LRLGSRYLEALAQPT
+27 LPLGDRYLQALAQPT

-65 DVDLQRELLIYRF
+65 DVQLQRELLIHRF

-84 ILTLTDTQATRDNI
+84 ILTLTDAQATRENI
-98 ETAFVTHLSEQAKPG
+98 ETAFITHLTQQAKPG
-113 DVVVFHFSGYGSQVS
+113 DVVVFHFSGCGSRVS
-128 LGESPGIMQNSLVPA
+128 LGESPGKIQNSLVPA

-165 LVREL
+165 LMRSL

-176 AILDA
+176 AILDT
-181 SYPYPGFRKNGNFR
+181 SYHYRGFPTNGNFR
-195 IRSRPRPTIGQPSLA
+195 IRSRPRPTIGEPGLA
-210 ELTFAEGLRARPNLR
+210 ELTFAQDLRTRKNLR
-225 PDAAI
+225 PAATV
-230 LAAGTNSQLAAEQE
+230 LAAGADSQLVAEQE
-244 WNGFT
+244 WGGFT

-259 TLWWATPASSFSVCF
+259 TLWWATPASSFSVNF
-274 SRAAGKVEQLA
+274 SRAAGTVEQIA
-285 GLSQQPQIRDHDLT
+285 GLSQQPQILNHDLT
-299 AAPAVNFSNLMLNSP
+299 TAPAVNFSNLIFNSP
-314 ASDGAVTAVEDG
+314 ASDGAVTAVEEG
-326 GKTVHLW
+326 GKTVQLW

-338 PRVLEYSGGS
+338 PSVLECSGGS
-348 VFAVDSSEGDSL
+348 VFAVDSSEG
-360 RDSYASRLL
+360 ARLL

-382 LDKPSRTEGQL
+382 LDGFDRTNGEL
-393 TVGQLVREEIRVLPR
+393 TVGELVREEIRVLPR

-414 ALDSGLARIERVDAT
+414 ALDSGLERIERVDAT
-429 SAFATVPQVAAVGS
+429 SAFATVPQVSAVSS
-443 EQPADCRFGRV
+443 EQLADCRFGRV
-454 AETTLVE
+454 PETTLAE
-461 TVSPHEPALSQRRY
+461 TVSPHEPALSQSRY

-485 PDTQGDG
+485 PDTEGDG

-498 AVQRLTPQLKALQA
+498 AVQRLTPQLKALLA
-512 GKLLRLTVNE
+512 GKLLRLTANE

-531 ELATLAPQARAVAQ
+531 VLATTAPQARAVAQ

-565 KSANPHILSMSK
+565 KSASAHILSLTEG
-577 SSRCLCIL
+577 SRVRYRL
-585 YNDSDRPVYFAVFCS
+585 YNDSDRPVYFAVFGS
-600 DSAGRLSVIGTE
+600 DSAGRLSVLGAE
-612 GKDSV
+612 GKEAV
-617 AGMSGPIAPG
+617 GGMSRVIAPG
-627 ENLTVPAAGAILFE
+627 ENLTVPVAGTS
-641 GFANGWAV
+641 GWPV
-649 SGPIGLAETVIIF
+649 SAPIGLAEIIIIF
-662 SESPFAQT
+662 SEKPFAQT
-670 LAAIEAEMQQTRDA
+670 LAAIEAEIQQTRDA

-690 LNPLNVVRAVLEDLH
+690 LNPLNVARAVLEDLH

-719 DDWALDVK
+719 DDWALDVN